1 MLSSDKRQ
9 SHTWYTFLLCLVI
22 TDSKLTEK
30 DLHLSILLKI
40 CTLNLLFSYEKKNK
54 FNTFRWYKHNF
65 SKY

>member
-40 CTLNLLFSYEKKNK
+40 CTLNLLFSYEKKQVQ
-54 FNTFRWYKHNF
+54 YI
-65 SKY
+65 SMVQA

>member
-22 TDSKLTEK
+22 IDSKLTEK

-40 CTLNLLFSYEKKNK
+40 CTLNLLFSYEKKNQVQ
-54 FNTFRWYKHNF
+54 YI
-65 SKY
+65 SMVQA